1 MSVHMA
7 WMTAPEAMARL
18 GVKPQ
23 TLYAYVSR
31 GFIAARPADRDPR
44 QSLYSS
50 QDVDA
55 LLRNRRAGRSRAKV
69 AQRAIAWGDPV
80 LETAIATVRDGRL
93 LYRGQDAVALSHA
106 ATLEDVA
113 RLLWAAP
120 DLAFPA
126 SAGAAIA
133 GETPKARGLAYL
145 ARRAAADP
153 PSIGRAPAALHIEG
167 ASLLAGLAAAFCQG
181 HGGAPFHARLAAA
194 WGLDADGGDLV
205 RRALVLTADH
215 ELNPS
220 TFAARVAASTGA
232 SLAAA
237 ALAGF
242 ATLTGPRHGEASA
255 RAAAYLNAAERD
267 GAAAALADVLA
278 RAEQPPGFGHAL
290 YPRGDPRAAALLDAL
305 APAGAVAEAIAAG
318 EAATGAAANI
328 DMALAALTVSRG
340 LPRDAPFLIF
350 AGGRMTGWIAHAI
363 EQAVSGEPIRPRAHY
378 AGP

>member
-1 MSVHMA
+1 MA

-18 GVKPQ
+18 AIKPQ

-44 QSLYSS
+44 QSLYST
-50 QDVDA
+50 QDVEA

-80 LETAIATVRDGRL
+80 LETAIATVREGRL
-93 LYRGQDAVALSHA
+93 LYRGQDAVALSQA

-113 RLLWAAP
+113 RLLWNAP

-126 SAGAAIA
+126 SDGAAIDGDTA
-133 GETPKARGLAYL
+133 KARGLAYL
-145 ARRAAADP
+145 ARRAACDP
-153 PSIGRAPAALHIEG
+153 PSMGRAPAALHQEG
-167 ASLLAGLAAAFCQG
+167 AALLAGLAAAFCQDA
-181 HGGAPFHARLAAA
+181 GGAAFHARLAAA
-194 WGLDADGGDLV
+194 WGLDAAGLDLV

-255 RAAAYLNAAERD
+255 RAAAYLSAAARD

-290 YPRGDPRAAALLDAL
+290 YPHGDPRAAALLEAL

-350 AGGRMTGWIAHAI
+350 AGGRMAGWIAHAI
-363 EQAVSGEPIRPRAHY
+363 EQALSGEPIRPRAHY